1 MAYDRQSEC
10 TYYGAAEAAKYGIK
24 MNSKKKRKLN
34 YFFLLQLIIMSVLI
48 IFLSAIIAIYMHR
61 KDQVEDTKRLMPI
74 LFFLWI
80 TVCTIVANLILYI
93 KMHKVFCSV
102 TSLSEAMDEV
112 AKGNF
117 DVQLKA
123 EEHLHIAEIEN
134 MCASFNQMVQE
145 LGTIET
151 LRNDF
156 VANVSHEM
164 KTPVAAIDGYAAL
177 LQDPNLTQEERDQHL
192 ESILYNCRRLTALT
206 GNILMISRLDN
217 GTMIPKKE
225 TFRLDEQIRRI
236 VLSMEDAWTKKE
248 MELDIEMD
256 PVTYVGD
263 EDLLYHIW
271 TNLIS
276 NAIKFSKPGGLLQIR
291 MEDNP
296 SETGVVC
303 VTVRD
308 TGIGLTSDQMAHMY
322 DKFYQGDKSHTREG
336 NGLGLALV
344 RQITELLGISISANS
359 KKGQGTTFILE
370 LPIEE
375 SGQTS

>member
-1 MAYDRQSEC
+1 
-10 TYYGAAEAAKYGIK
+10 

-61 KDQVEDTKRLMPI
+61 KDQVEDTKRLTPI

-359 KKGQGTTFILE
+359 KKGHGTTFILE
-370 LPIEE
+370 LPIEAPD
-375 SGQTS
+375 QTN